1 MDSDMKEDNRLQLLA
16 AVLQAMSLGV
26 DRLLDEQS
34 ELQQLMRENPEKA
47 AKLFTIPP
55 EFHYL
60 YEQSFTDLTKD
71 LVRLFGSDNPTA
83 LGQDIGFMPHDQE
96 SGDRMYE
103 EMDKRFQGDS
113 DNPSAENLYLIF
125 SLISSYNAIDKY
137 CFTMQELVCL
147 AEDGDDAAMFMAIN
161 IDSNVRNLPFIAEKI
176 RIAEH
181 SGNDKFLSKL
191 NSAVRKI
198 SPVARDPKYRTLRL
212 MLVTLIELKLFEQ
225 LTHSDKAILFIDMLK
240 VYPNDGD
247 DPEGSLKL
255 YINEFKRIR
264 RKVKT

>member
-1 MDSDMKEDNRLQLLA
+1 
-16 AVLQAMSLGV
+16 
-26 DRLLDEQS
+26 
-34 ELQQLMRENPEKA
+34 
-47 AKLFTIPP
+47 
-55 EFHYL
+55 
-60 YEQSFTDLTKD
+60 
-71 LVRLFGSDNPTA
+71 
-83 LGQDIGFMPHDQE
+83 
-96 SGDRMYE
+96 
-103 EMDKRFQGDS
+103 
-113 DNPSAENLYLIF
+113 
-125 SLISSYNAIDKY
+125 
-137 CFTMQELVCL
+137 MQELICL
-147 AEDGDDAAMFMAIN
+147 AEDDDESAMFKAIN
-161 IDSNVRNLPFIAEKI
+161 IDSNVRNLPFVAEKI
-176 RIAEH
+176 RVAEH